1 MHEPEG
7 ALAVADAAKSH
18 PVKLTLTVA
27 IDGEQADIDIDP
39 NKSVGDVIR
48 HALVAFAIEEDAGAC
63 HLAGPDRLY
72 FPHNSLGD
80 LDLENGAMLS
90 LRLPF

>member
-1 MHEPEG
+1 M
-7 ALAVADAAKSH
+7 ADISTKNA
-18 PVKLTLTVA
+18 PKLTLTVG

-39 NKSVGDVIR
+39 GKRVGDVIKD
-48 HALVAFAIEEDAGAC
+48 ALYAFNVDEDPDAC

-72 FPHNSLGD
+72 FPNQSANDID
-80 LDLENGAMLS
+80 LDCGCMIS